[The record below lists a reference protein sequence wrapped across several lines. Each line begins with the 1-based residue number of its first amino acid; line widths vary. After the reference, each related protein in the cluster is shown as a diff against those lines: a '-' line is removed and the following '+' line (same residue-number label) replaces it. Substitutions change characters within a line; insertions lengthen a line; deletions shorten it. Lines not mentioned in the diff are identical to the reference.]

1 MQSAAGVQTFLR
13 ELCRFPRRSPRF
25 KIFYYSTLKSG
36 LLTGMK
42 KSITLRGFSAYRLWT
57 QVPRVE
63 ISFLPDLLM
72 FAAAMALFYGVLE
85 VGRTWL
91 GPFTPEV
98 EISRSP
104 WALPV
109 YAGYSLLR
117 ITIAYVLSLVFTL
130 VYGYIAAYN
139 PKAERFMIPLLDVLQ
154 SIPVLSFLPGVML
167 AMVAL
172 FPGRQL
178 GVEAGAIL
186 LIFTGQVWNMA
197 FSFYASLKSI
207 PKEMREAA
215 SIYRFS
221 WWQRFTE
228 MELPFAAI
236 GLVWNSMM
244 SVAGG
249 WFFLMACEMF
259 VLGARDFRLP
269 GLGSY
274 LQTAASAGDTRS
286 ILWGIATMVAVIV
299 LLDQIVWR
307 PVIAWAEKFKV
318 EQVES
323 TDVPRSWVLDLFRHS
338 PGLQQIHNR
347 TVQPLREKLLMF
359 FARERKTDEA
369 EQPTPWKVWLTRPLA
384 IALLAGVGYGIVR
397 VAMLLSGL
405 QKAEL
410 HEAGIGLVATFLRVN
425 LALLLGALWTIP
437 AGVAIGFNPR
447 LARIAQPLAQI
458 AASVPAT
465 ALFPVVLLLLI
476 KVGGGLGL
484 GSIALLLL
492 GTQWYILFNVIA
504 GAIAIPTD
512 LKECCS
518 VFRLEGIERWKKLIL
533 PGIFPYLVT
542 GLVTASGGAWN
553 ASIVAEYFHFK
564 GQIYT
569 TVGLGATISQAS
581 DGGNFDLLLAAT
593 ILMAA
598 TVVTIN
604 RLVWRRLYALAETR
618 YRLET

>member
-1 MQSAAGVQTFLR
+1 
-13 ELCRFPRRSPRF
+13 
-25 KIFYYSTLKSG
+25 
-36 LLTGMK
+36 
-42 KSITLRGFSAYRLWT
+42 
-57 QVPRVE
+57 
-63 ISFLPDLLM
+63 
-72 FAAAMALFYGVLE
+72 
-85 VGRTWL
+85 
-91 GPFTPEV
+91 V
-98 EISRSP
+98 EISRDP
-104 WALPV
+104 WKLPA

-117 ITIAYVLSLVFTL
+117 MTIAYVLSLAFTL

-139 PKAERFMIPLLDVLQ
+139 PRAERFMIPLLDVLQ

-207 PKEMREAA
+207 PTEMREAA
-215 SIYRFS
+215 KIYGFS
-221 WWQRFTE
+221 WWQRFVQ
-228 MELPFAAI
+228 MELPFSVI

-259 VLGARDFRLP
+259 VLGSRDFRLP

-286 ILWGIATMVAVIV
+286 ILWGIATMIAVIV
-299 LLDQIVWR
+299 LIDQFVWR

-323 TDVPRSWVLDLFRHS
+323 TDAPHSWVLNLIRHS
-338 PGLQQIHNR
+338 PGLASLRKR
-347 TVQPLREKLLMF
+347 TVTPLSERLMLYF
-359 FARERKTDEA
+359 SHSQETDESA
-369 EQPTPWKVWLTRPLA
+369 TASPWKVWLIRFLGFA
-384 IALLAGVGYGIVR
+384 VLAGMGYGVVR
-397 VAMLLSGL
+397 VAIILSGL
-405 QKAEL
+405 QRSEL
-410 HEAGIGLVATFLRVN
+410 HEAGMGLLATFVRVN
-425 LALLLGALWTIP
+425 LALLIGALWTIP

-465 ALFPVVLLLLI
+465 ALFPVVLLILI
-476 KVGGGLGL
+476 RVGGGLGV
-484 GSIALLLL
+484 GSIVLLLL

-504 GAIAIPTD
+504 GAMAIPTD
-512 LKECCS
+512 LKEACS
-518 VFRLEGIERWKKLIL
+518 VFRLEGWQRWRKLIL
-533 PGIFPYLVT
+533 PGIFPHLVT
-542 GLVTASGGAWN
+542 GLITASGGAWN
-553 ASIVAEYFHFK
+553 ASIVAEYFNFK
-564 GQIYT
+564 GHIYT
-569 TVGLGATISQAS
+569 TIGLGATISQAT
-581 DGGNFDLLLAAT
+581 DAGNFDLLLAAT
-593 ILMAA
+593 MIMAA

-604 RLVWRRLYALAETR
+604 RLVWRRLYRLAETR
-618 YRLET
+618 FRLEM